1 MGPGGQAA
9 LVVWVWGDRQIAL
22 AWPHCSQKKLQSG
35 QVHSEVF
42 PLYTDRL
49 IFPLDD

>member
-22 AWPHCSQKKLQSG
+22 AWVWPADVHQSG
-35 QVHSEVF
+35 CPIHSEW
-42 PLYTDRL
+42 L
-49 IFPLDD
+49 